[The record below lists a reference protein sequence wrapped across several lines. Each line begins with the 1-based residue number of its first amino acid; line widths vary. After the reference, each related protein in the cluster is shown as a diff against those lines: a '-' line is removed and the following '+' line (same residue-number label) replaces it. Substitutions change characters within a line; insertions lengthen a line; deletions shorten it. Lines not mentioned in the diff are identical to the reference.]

1 MKFISNPKLRILHY
15 ISHPLLNYVNTITCL
30 LKYFGGS
37 LYRHWTDWKYYYLN
51 VIPFKWT
58 NCSVWMCYLFSS
70 VQFSRSV
77 MSDSWRPHEPQHTR
91 PPCPSPTP
99 GVYPNSCS
107 WTSLVAQT
115 VKRLSTMWETWVR
128 SLGWEDSLE
137 KEMAT
142 HSILLPWKSHGR
154 RSLVQA
160 TIHGVAKSR
169 ARLSNFTLLHF
180 VFIELVMPSNHLI
193 LCRPLLLL
201 PSCYLQE

>member
-15 ISHPLLNYVNTITCL
+15 ISHPLLNFVNTITCL

-91 PPCPSPTP
+91 PPCPSP
-99 GVYPNSCS
+99 NSQ
-107 WTSLVAQT
+107 SLP
-115 VKRLSTMWETWVR
+115 KLM
-128 SLGWEDSLE
+128 
-137 KEMAT
+137 
-142 HSILLPWKSHGR
+142 SIES
-154 RSLVQA
+154 
-160 TIHGVAKSR
+160 
-169 ARLSNFTLLHF
+169 
-180 VFIELVMPSNHLI
+180 VMPSNHLI
-193 LCRPLLLL
+193 LCCPLLLL
-201 PSCYLQE
+201 PSIFPNIRVFSNESALRIRWPKFQLQYQSFQWTLRTDLL